1 MRSVRVAG
9 LALGV
14 LLVVLLVGSARASA
28 TKPPAP
34 RVKQTAHPVSAIAM
48 DWPRVAYA
56 TGKDGNSETIHV
68 WNMAS
73 GATSAVKSPKGLATN
88 HVSQIAIAGHRLAWI
103 RTVQL
108 GNTELNHWLYT
119 APLGGSAHLLRH
131 MNGYTDTDC
140 GLGGPQMGGLVG
152 SGTAMAVS
160 TWTQSSNGSTTWGQ
174 RLSLITPTGLRTIAT
189 GPSAIPSES
198 ADHGHIAVLPIPPPS
213 LAEGYCEGALPTSAV
228 VYSTDG
234 TLLQTIPLPPAD
246 PSTLGYQLALS
257 GNELV
262 VLTDGLYEP
271 DGPAWVTLSV
281 YDWTTGTLQHSW
293 PVAIPQYPGEVS
305 FAVHGKVA
313 AVEGPFRLHL
323 VDLGTGKD
331 VTIARSSHV
340 VSPPALDAHGLVY
353 ALNPTYQG
361 PAKLVFVPTAKLLA
375 DVAGG

>member
-1 MRSVRVAG
+1 MRRARVTG
-9 LALGV
+9 LAVGL
-14 LLVVLLVGSARASA
+14 LLVALLVGSARASA
-28 TKPPAP
+28 TKPQATK
-34 RVKQTAHPVSAIAM
+34 VKHTNHPVWAAAL

-68 WNMAS
+68 WNMAR
-73 GATSAVKSPKGLATN
+73 GTTSAVKSPKGFATH
-88 HVSQIAIAGHRLAWI
+88 HVSQIAIAGNRLAWI

-119 APLGGSAHLLRH
+119 APLGGSAHLLRSMH
-131 MNGYTDTDC
+131 GYTDTDC

-152 SGTAMAVS
+152 SGKALAVS
-160 TWTQSSNGSTTWGQ
+160 TWTQSSTGATAWGQ
-174 RLSLITPTGLRTIAT
+174 RLSLVTPTRLRTIAT
-189 GPSAIPSES
+189 GPAAVLSES
-198 ADHGHIAVLPIPPPS
+198 ADSGHIAVLPIPPPS
-213 LAEGYCEGALPTSAV
+213 LADGYCEGALPTSAV

-246 PSTLGYQLALS
+246 PSTVGYQLALS

-281 YDWTTGTLQHSW
+281 YDWTTGTLQHTW

-305 FAVHGKVA
+305 FTVHGNLA

-323 VDLGTGKD
+323 IDLNTGKD

-353 ALNPTYQG
+353 ALNPTFRG
-361 PAKLVFVPTAKLLA
+361 PGKLVFVPTAKLLA
-375 DVAGG
+375 LVG